1 MILFRSKVIKFESR
15 NGVSTEKERTSK
27 TTIDF
32 YKKEIAIQVK
42 LFFHYTLLEI
52 VCSA

>member
-27 TTIDF
+27 TTFDF
-32 YKKEIAIQVK
+32 YKKEITIQVK
-42 LFFHYTLLEI
+42 HFLQH
-52 VCSA
+52 